1 MTQNSAQLSGAD
13 EIGGLDWLLTSF
25 AQRIADVTYVLAV
38 SVDGLTIAHSD
49 GLRQDL
55 SDQLSAITS
64 GMASLTIG
72 AARCLSSGQVR
83 QTVVDMDEGVLMIMA
98 VRDRAFLAVVAAP
111 GCDLGQIGYETALLA
126 HRVAY
131 ALEPEARPDGQW

>member
-1 MTQNSAQLSGAD
+1 MTQNPAQVTGAD

-55 SDQLSAITS
+55 SDQLAAITS
-64 GMASLTIG
+64 GLASLTIG

-131 ALEPEARPDGQW
+131 ALEPEARAGEQW